1 MEELKDMG
9 FFCGDEDTLKLTGFV
24 AAHVC
29 DCMKS
34 H

>member
-1 MEELKDMG
+1 MQELKDMG
-9 FFCGDEDTLKLTGFV
+9 FFCGDEDTLKLTVFV
-24 AAHVC
+24 VPHVC